1 MESFDWM
8 ETYYK
13 RQVTWYPL
21 EISVHG
27 ETLSAFGTNFSDYGY
42 ELRKGLG
49 YSPVKR
55 LHGSK
60 WRNQYFTDTTANE
73 LARELNKTSQF
84 SRENNWF
91 QGYTNVPTVKKA
103 AMPQEYIMKR
113 IKDLV

>member
-1 MESFDWM
+1 MESFDWL

-42 ELRKGLG
+42 ELRTGTSW
-49 YSPVKR
+49 SPVKR
-55 LHGSK
+55 LRGSK
-60 WRNQYFTDTTANE
+60 WRNQHFTDTTARQLSDKLNE
-73 LARELNKTSQF
+73 TSQF
-84 SRENNWF
+84 NRKNNWF
-91 QGYTNVPTVKKA
+91 QGYTNITQAQKA